1 MTAPNA
7 PNAPNAPMSA
17 EEALKAIDDA
27 VWFTGIALGEKSR
40 GFHVLS
46 RARTAV
52 AAMAEREAALVAER
66 DALRK
71 MWTQAESDI
80 AALRADAERYRL
92 LRDPPDMPAVVWIEG
107 RGNQYIDS
115 EWLTGEH
122 ADAAIDAARAEAR
135 DV

>member
-1 MTAPNA
+1 MT
-7 PNAPNAPMSA
+7 APNAPMSA

-80 AALRADAERYRL
+80 AALRADAERYRW
-92 LRDPPDMPAVVWIEG
+92 LRSRNFGFAHDEACRGIATCRWGYWPYDTDEGHAAVM
-107 RGNQYIDS
+107 
-115 EWLTGEH
+115 
-122 ADAAIDAARAEAR
+122 DAAIDAARN
-135 DV
+135 